1 MKHLKFVAISLLAFT
16 FFITA
21 CEDKDV
27 TVDGLTYK
35 INGNNN
41 ILKVDSTVAS
51 TMDNAIVGYA
61 NGGRAVFT
69 IYLSSLSAGTYTIIA
84 DSKSVKLKKTVSAAP
99 STYFNLYYNPSSSI
113 YFWGTSGTL
122 TINENKNN
130 KISGSFSITDGNE
143 ESESN
148 EPISTL
154 KGSFNNI
161 PIVNRYISPR

>member
-1 MKHLKFVAISLLAFT
+1 MKHLKFVAISLLAFG
-16 FFITA
+16 FFLA
-21 CEDKDV
+21 SCDEKEL

-35 INGNNN
+35 VNGSNTT
-41 ILKVDSTVAS
+41 LKVDSTVAS
-51 TMDNAIVGYA
+51 TKDDAIVAYA
-61 NGGRAVFT
+61 NGGRSVIT
-69 IYLSSLSAGTYTIIA
+69 IYLSSLSVGTYTINSEA
-84 DSKSVKLKKTVSAAP
+84 KYVKLQKIGSE
-99 STYFNLYYNPSSSI
+99 SSSSYFNFYYSPSSSI

-161 PIVNRYISPR
+161 PIVNRYIYPR